1 MLPENAPT
9 TVDHVVQVVYWASG
23 FVMLGAQVFLAA
35 PWRAQRERS
44 PEQSPLMPAIVWA
57 VVPAL
62 FLIGFGLFGRQTGL
76 AR

>member
-1 MLPENAPT
+1 M
-9 TVDHVVQVVYWASG
+9 TVDHVVHVVYWASG

-35 PWRAQRERS
+35 PWRERRERS
-44 PEQSPLMPAIVWA
+44 ALMPAVVWA